1 VHFLQIECKGTL
13 VNNTAKQSFRDKMTF
28 NKLKDTRFREQ
39 VTERRH
45 KAQGPRHRRVETG
58 TQSSLPWFTL
68 RLMKQVYLKKKI
80 SNRIA
85 NGHPWIFAN
94 EVQKVDD
101 GVNAG
106 DIIEVYFDNGKFAG
120 KGYINTRSQ
129 IIVRLLTRDKKAEI
143 NEQFF
148 IDRIG
153 ECWTYRKK
161 TGYVENCRLV
171 FGEAD
176 GLPQLIIDKFN
187 DYFVI
192 QTLALGI
199 DLWKPAFV
207 KAINQI
213 FNPKGIYERNDVP
226 VRELEGLS
234 QQKGFLSGSF
244 DTRIIINENG
254 LRFNVDLE
262 NGQKTGY
269 FLDQQDNRRAIQ
281 NIVKDAEVLGAF
293 TYTGTFEIHAAH
305 YGARSVLGIDI
316 SENAIEQAN
325 RNATL
330 NNLQNVVRFE
340 TANAFDVLKQWSRDG
355 RLYDV
360 VMLDPPA
367 FTKSRETIQKAITG
381 YKEINLRGMKLIR
394 PGGFLVTS
402 SCTSLVSPELFLQII
417 DMAAKDARRK
427 IRQVVFQTQ
436 SSDHPIIRGIENTQY
451 LKFLIVEVQ

>member
-1 VHFLQIECKGTL
+1 
-13 VNNTAKQSFRDKMTF
+13 
-28 NKLKDTRFREQ
+28 
-39 VTERRH
+39 
-45 KAQGPRHRRVETG
+45 
-58 TQSSLPWFTL
+58 
-68 RLMKQVYLKKKI
+68 MKRVYLKKKI

-85 NGHPWIFAN
+85 NGHPWLFAN
-94 EVQKVDD
+94 EVQKADD

-106 DIIEVYFDNGKFAG
+106 DIVEVYYDNGKFAG
-120 KGYINTRSQ
+120 KGYINPKSQ
-129 IIVRLLTRDKKAEI
+129 IIVRLLTRDKEIVI

-148 IDRIG
+148 IDKIA
-153 ECWTYRKK
+153 ECWKYRKK

-176 GLPQLIIDKFN
+176 ELPQLIIDKFN

-213 FNPKGIYERNDVP
+213 FTPKGIYERNDVP

-234 QQKGFLSGSF
+234 QQKGFLSDPF
-244 DTRIIINENG
+244 DTRIDISENG
-254 LRFNVDLE
+254 LKFNVDLE

-305 YGARSVLGIDI
+305 YGAKSVLGIDI
-316 SENAIEQAN
+316 SESAIELAK
-325 RNATL
+325 RNANS
-330 NNLQNVVRFE
+330 NNLQDVVRFE
-340 TANAFDVLKQWSRDG
+340 TANAFDVLRKWSREG
-355 RLYDV
+355 RRYDV

-367 FTKSRETIQKAITG
+367 FTKSRETLQKAIAG
-381 YKEINLRGMKLIR
+381 YKEINLRGIKLIR

-402 SCTSLVSPELFLQII
+402 SCTNLVSPDLFLQIV

-436 SSDHPIIRGIENTQY
+436 SADHPVIHGIENTQY
-451 LKFLIVEVQ
+451 LKFLIAQVQ